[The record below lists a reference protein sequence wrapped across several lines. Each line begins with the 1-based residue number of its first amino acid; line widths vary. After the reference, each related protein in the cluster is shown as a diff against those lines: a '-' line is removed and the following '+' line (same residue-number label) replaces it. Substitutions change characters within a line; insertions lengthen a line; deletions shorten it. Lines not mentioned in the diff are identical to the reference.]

1 MPVKEKDMPAASTF
15 ASPARNAKFGPPS
28 MSVSGTT
35 PLRKAAAKPTG
46 VGNSLTEALRLLDE
60 QLAPQ
65 RRVVRSG
72 DVLYRSGEGFGYLYL
87 LSCGFFKIVNLSADG
102 RERVSSLKFRGDWL
116 GLDGIANSHYASDAI
131 AMDTGE
137 VWVIPYDAL
146 IGACTRQPQLLRWLH
161 ESMSRQITV
170 NRESLMSVCTLP
182 ADARVADFLRFWVE
196 SLADRGLR
204 SDRIAL
210 PMSRAEIGDYLGMTL
225 ESVSRALSKL
235 ARAQLIIFADKSRRD
250 LRIPDING
258 LSTFVHAA
266 LSQTTLQ

>member
-1 MPVKEKDMPAASTF
+1 MLAGLTF
-15 ASPARNAKFGPPS
+15 VSPARNAKVASP
-28 MSVSGTT
+28 T
-35 PLRKAAAKPTG
+35 LAAASATGSRRPAGEPTG
-46 VGNSLTEALRLLDE
+46 AVQSLAESLRLLDE

-65 RRVVRSG
+65 RRVVRAG
-72 DVLYRSGEGFGYLYL
+72 DVLYRSGERFNYLYL

-102 RERVSSLKFRGDWL
+102 RERVSSLKFRADWL
-116 GLDGIANSHYASDAI
+116 GLDGIANGRYSSDAI

-146 IGACTRQPQLLRWLH
+146 LVACMRQPWLLRWLH

-196 SLADRGLR
+196 SLAERGLR

-225 ESVSRALSKL
+225 ESVSRAFSKL
-235 ARAQLIIFADKSRRD
+235 ARAQLISFANKSRRD
-250 LRIPDING
+250 LRIPD
-258 LSTFVHAA
+258 VKA
-266 LSQTTLQ
+266 LSSFVLAAVSQTPLQ

>member
-1 MPVKEKDMPAASTF
+1 VKEKEMLAESTFERSLPAASTTPF
-15 ASPARNAKFGPPS
+15 RRPAGKSNGAGHSLAAS
-28 MSVSGTT
+28 
-35 PLRKAAAKPTG
+35 
-46 VGNSLTEALRLLDE
+46 LRLLDE

-65 RRVVRSG
+65 RRVVRAG
-72 DVLYRSGEGFGYLYL
+72 DVLYRSGEKFSCLYL

-102 RERVSSLKFRGDWL
+102 RERVSSLKFRADWL
-116 GLDGIANSHYASDAI
+116 GLDGIANGHYASDAI

-137 VWVIPYDAL
+137 VWVIPYEAL
-146 IGACTRQPQLLRWLH
+146 IVACTRQPRLLRWLH
-161 ESMSRQITV
+161 ESMSRQITA

-250 LRIPDING
+250 LRIPDVSA

-266 LSQTTLQ
+266 MSQRTLQ